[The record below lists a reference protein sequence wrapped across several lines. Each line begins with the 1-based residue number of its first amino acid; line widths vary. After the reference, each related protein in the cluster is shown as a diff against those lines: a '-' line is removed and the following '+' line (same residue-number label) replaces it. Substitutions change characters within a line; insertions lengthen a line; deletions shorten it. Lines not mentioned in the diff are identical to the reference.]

1 VSSNDLK
8 FLEIC
13 KYEHSNHGHKNM
25 GIAIEDKVALE
36 AYAKAVAQL
45 QGIPI
50 SADRLP
56 AVVMYLQLAGRMAAT
71 LDNVELG
78 LDEELAALYR
88 VTP

>member
-1 VSSNDLK
+1 
-8 FLEIC
+8 
-13 KYEHSNHGHKNM
+13 M
-25 GIAIEDKVALE
+25 GIQIEDRAALE
-36 AYAKAVAQL
+36 AYAKAVAQV
-45 QGIPI
+45 QGIPL

-71 LDNVELG
+71 LDQVELG